1 MWRLFFSSFL
11 SFVRKQI
18 IDALKN
24 AAVHCCWQCASVS
37 DLWENDWVL
46 NKVKD
51 RGGGNVLLNM
61 TNTGVGFFLSLL
73 LYRKEENLILY
84 YRSLASEKTGGGCTR
99 LFRHGKKSTK
109 LFKRDHR
116 GTEHKELEV
125 LQWNNW
131 RRTRCDTVKELVWN
145 CVLKKDRGW
154 SHFPNEVLKSS
165 NRLVSSPAAGSQKH
179 AASTCPSLCPTYQ
192 LSLFFKTAAKQ
203 IHNCRNVLHFFCC
216 CLLLFCTTIMLFS
229 TTPCHWKPMPSSTSQ
244 SKTAVLFFPWCKICC
259 PTILAFNLTI
269 SHLAGLSRCLYR
281 RSFCRKI
288 S

>member
-1 MWRLFFSSFL
+1 MHWRTRPFT
-11 SFVRKQI
+11 
-18 IDALKN
+18 
-24 AAVHCCWQCASVS
+24 AADNVPVSLTCGKMIGCWTRSKTEEGVMFCWIWQT
-37 DLWENDWVL
+37 L
-46 NKVKD
+46 
-51 RGGGNVLLNM
+51 GGI
-61 TNTGVGFFLSLL
+61 FLSLL
-73 LYRKEENLILY
+73 LYRKEGNLILY
-84 YRSLASEKTGGGCTR
+84 YRSLASEKTEGSCTR
-99 LFRHGKKSTK
+99 LFRHGKMSTK

-116 GTEHKELEV
+116 GTDHKELEV

-131 RRTRCDTVKELVWN
+131 RRTRCDTVKELAWN

-192 LSLFFKTAAKQ
+192 LSLYFKTAAKQ

-216 CLLLFCTTIMLFS
+216 CLLLFSTTIMLFS
-229 TTPCHWKPMPSSTSQ
+229 TTPCHWKPIPSSTSQ

-259 PTILAFNLTI
+259 PTILAFNLTV

-281 RSFCRKI
+281 RSFCWKI